1 MRLKG
6 RSAIVTGAAA
16 GIGRATALLVARE
29 GAGVLLV
36 DVNEDAG
43 EVSAELIRSAGGR
56 AVFCKADVSEE
67 SEARAAVCQ
76 AAEAFGAVQILV
88 NNAGMNLVKFLED
101 TSAEEWDRVMAVN
114 VKSMFFFIKHTVP
127 YMRRAGGGSIVNLG
141 SIGSFTGQYKTPA
154 YIASKGAVML
164 LTKSLA
170 LDYGRDNIR
179 VNCVC
184 PGITD
189 TPMLRRHF
197 DTLPN
202 APEVIRQRIDRVPLN
217 RILQPEDI
225 ARAIVYLA
233 SDDAAGVTGESHLVD
248 GGILAG
254 CEYSGSWSR

>member
-1 MRLKG
+1 MKDK
-6 RSAIVTGAAA
+6 SAIVTGAAG
-16 GIGRATALLVARE
+16 GIGRAAALLLARE
-29 GAGVLLV
+29 GAGVLVV
-36 DVNEDAG
+36 DLNAAEG
-43 EVSAELIRSAGGR
+43 EETAELIRSGGGR
-56 AVFCKADVSEE
+56 AVFRKADVAK
-67 SEARAAVCQ
+67 EAEVCAAVQQ
-76 AAEAFGAVQILV
+76 AAEAFGGVQVLV
-88 NNAGMNLVKFLED
+88 NNAGINLVKFLED
-101 TSAEEWDRVMAVN
+101 TSEEEWDRVMAVN
-114 VKSMFFFIKHTVP
+114 VKSMFLFIKHSVP
-127 YMRRAGGGSIVNLG
+127 HMRRAGGGSIVNVG
-141 SIGSFTGQYKTPA
+141 SIGSFVGQYKTPA

-202 APEVIRQRIDRVPLN
+202 AAAVMRQRADRVPLH
-217 RILQPEDI
+217 RFLQPEDI
-225 ARAIVYLA
+225 ARAILYLA
-233 SDDAAGVTGESHLVD
+233 SDDASGVTGEAHLVD